1 MSNVVCKTLQY
12 LDYKGRTRDS
22 VLCKTLLCE
31 DGVVGLNGY
40 QYLLDDKGNEMEF
53 ASEEDAV
60 KFLLD
65 NGYSKDWIEEW
76 LEFETKEKRKET

>member
-22 VLCKTLLCE
+22 VICKTLLCE

-40 QYLLDDKGNEMEF
+40 QYLLDDEGNEMEF

-65 NGYSKDWIEEW
+65 NGYSKDWIGEW
-76 LEFETKEKRKET
+76 LEFETIEKKDI

>member
-22 VLCKTLLCE
+22 VICKTLLCE

-40 QYLLDDKGNEMEF
+40 QYLLDDEGNEMEF

-65 NGYSKDWIEEW
+65 NGYSKDWIGEW
-76 LEFETKEKRKET
+76 LEFETIKRKET

>member
-1 MSNVVCKTLQY
+1 MMFSMRSLKEVKMSNVVCKTL
-12 LDYKGRTRDS
+12 
-22 VLCKTLLCE
+22 LCQ

-40 QYLLDDKGNEMEF
+40 QYLLDDYDNEMEF

-65 NGYSKDWIEEW
+65 NGYNKDWIGEW
-76 LEFETKEKRKET
+76 LEFETTEKRKET

>member
-22 VLCKTLLCE
+22 VICKTLLCE

-40 QYLLDDKGNEMEF
+40 QYLLDDEGNEMEF